1 MGGVEWESQAAY
13 CAMGKDRFWGIQSA
27 PIPRA
32 GPRQVAS
39 GVSWLMGAEAA
50 DPLVAAAANVHDT
63 KLLRQTLEDIVV
75 ARQGG
80 PGKGEPGKP
89 RRTWDLEAT
98 ENLGSHGGPR
108 RTWEATE
115 NLGSHGEPGKPRT
128 RDMTAPRAVRRSLT
142 GDAGRK
148 FDA

>member
-1 MGGVEWESQAAY
+1 MLEQLWAVRVEEQKELGGVEREWQAAY
-13 CAMGKDRFWGIQSA
+13 CAMGKDRFGGIQSA

-50 DPLVAAAANVHDT
+50 DRGGGRSQRSRHQTAAADT
-63 KLLRQTLEDIVV
+63 
-75 ARQGG
+75 GG
-80 PGKGEPGKP
+80 HRRGPPG
-89 RRTWDLEAT
+89 R
-98 ENLGSHGGPR
+98 S
-108 RTWEATE
+108 WEATE
-115 NLGSHGEPGKPRT
+115 NLLRI

-148 FDA
+148 FNA